1 VLLAVLAASEL
12 SVGLE
17 MYRQRRF
24 PAAEREF
31 ARVLMKDPQNWSA
44 RLYLARTMIEL
55 NRVPEALVEIERVL
69 AGPAAVPELR
79 FQAGRILRELAERRF
94 DQLQSVA
101 PDSAPLRELAG
112 ARYERSGDLAE
123 ALKQYRAAAELDPK
137 RLGVHYRI
145 GNVLW
150 RMRELDP
157 ALAELQKELSANPHH
172 GMANLRLGQLLLA
185 RDQDEEA
192 LPHLQRAIAAMP
204 ESVEARREA
213 GKAYKKAGRIVEARR
228 EWEAVAKA
236 RPEDDQVH
244 YLLGNLYREIGEAG
258 LAKRELEVH
267 REILERRRES
277 AEKR

>member
-1 VLLAVLAASEL
+1 VLA
-12 SVGLE
+12 
-17 MYRQRRF
+17 R
-24 PAAEREF
+24 
-31 ARVLMKDPQNWSA
+31 DPKNWNA

-55 NRVPEALVEIERVL
+55 NRVPEALVEIERAL
-69 AGPAAVPELR
+69 AGPAVPELR

-94 DQLQSVA
+94 DQLEAAA
-101 PDSAPLRELAG
+101 PDSAPVRELAG

-157 ALAELQKELSANPHH
+157 ALAELQKELATNPHH

-185 RDQDEEA
+185 RDQEEEA
-192 LPHLQRAIAAMP
+192 LPFLERALAAMP
-204 ESVEARREA
+204 DSAEARREA
-213 GKAYKKAGRIVEARR
+213 GKVYKKAGRVSDARR

-236 RPEDDQVH
+236 RPDDDQVH
-244 YLLGNLYREIGEAG
+244 YLLGNLYREIGEAA
-258 LAKRELEVH
+258 LSKQELEAH
-267 REILERRRES
+267 RKILERRRE
-277 AEKR
+277 R